1 LYISNNADIGN
12 KTYLL
17 ILINKSNFYTM
28 EKENIKREI
37 TLADVIKFIG
47 VIGIVTPLLLGYFQ
61 YQRSVKQDKDNNFR
75 VVVEKLSSEK
85 KTDRLSAATN
95 LGTYLIS
102 DGDYYE
108 EAFDILINTVSIELD
123 YNVLNAIRG
132 SLAKV
137 EASERKRIVQKLL
150 NIGRNTFIYEYP
162 LKTWLGKA
170 KANLKQSED
179 KIKLET
185 ILLSNDSKDV
195 NKLILNP
202 LAEDLKIK
210 NEVKINIEKD
220 YNELNIHEL
229 LVASFAGLF
238 LSFSSTEPIENLEFY
253 QNNFNYLV
261 WLHFQIPKSR
271 MENSA
276 FSRMILSDVDLGGSE
291 IIGNT
296 FALST
301 FSNCSFAGSEIT
313 ASDFSDIKVE
323 NEIDFSGAKFDDV
336 FFLGA
341 KLKNSNFK
349 GALELKPIY
358 FYGVED
364 KDLEYVQFDDEFRMK
379 LDKEL
384 KLITQDQFIEYVENS
399 KLIKGHSDDLIGPLK
414 KITD

>member
-1 LYISNNADIGN
+1 
-12 KTYLL
+12 
-17 ILINKSNFYTM
+17 M
-28 EKENIKREI
+28 EKENNKREI

-47 VIGIVTPLLLGYFQ
+47 VIAIVTPLLLGYFQ
-61 YQRSVKQDKDNNFR
+61 YQRSVKQDKDKYFR

-85 KTDRLSAATN
+85 KNERLSAATN
-95 LGTYLIS
+95 LGTYIIS

-108 EAFDILINTVSIELD
+108 EAIDILINTVSIELD

-170 KANLKQSED
+170 KTNLKQSEKKVKND
-179 KIKLET
+179 SL
-185 ILLSNDSKDV
+185 LLSNNNIEIS
-195 NKLILNP
+195 KLIFNELIN
-202 LAEDLKIK
+202 DLKIK
-210 NEVKINIEKD
+210 TEIKINIEKD
-220 YNELNIHEL
+220 YYELSTHKL
-229 LVASFAGLF
+229 LVASFVGLF
-238 LSFSSTEPIENLEFY
+238 LNFSRTQPIENLEFF
-253 QNNFNYLV
+253 QNSFNYLV

-276 FSRMILSDVDLGGSE
+276 FSRMTLSDVDLSSSE

-296 FALST
+296 FALSS

-313 ASDFSDIKVE
+313 ASDFSDIKVK
-323 NEIDFSGAKFDDV
+323 NEIDFSRAKFDDV

-349 GALELKPIY
+349 GALGLKPIY
-358 FYGVED
+358 FYGVN
-364 KDLEYVQFDDEFRMK
+364 DLDYQQFDTEFRQKLEKELIKIQYAEFIKYVQ
-379 LDKEL
+379 
-384 KLITQDQFIEYVENS
+384 NS
-399 KLIKGHSDDLIGPLK
+399 KLMEQRKEELIGPQ
-414 KITD
+414 DNNN

>member
-1 LYISNNADIGN
+1 
-12 KTYLL
+12 
-17 ILINKSNFYTM
+17 M
-28 EKENIKREI
+28 EKENYKREI
-37 TLADVIKFIG
+37 TLADIIKYVGIIG
-47 VIGIVTPLLLGYFQ
+47 VTIPLLLGYLE
-61 YQRSVKQDKDNNFR
+61 YQRSVKQDKDKYFR

-85 KTDRLSAATN
+85 KTERLSAATN

-162 LKTWLGKA
+162 LETWLGKA

-179 KIKLET
+179 KMKRET

-210 NEVKINIEKD
+210 NEIKIKTEND
-220 YNELNIHEL
+220 YNELSTHNL

-238 LSFSSTEPIENLEFY
+238 LSFSKTEPIENLEFY

-261 WLHFQIPKSR
+261 WLNFQIPNSR

-276 FSRMILSDVDLGGSE
+276 FSRMILTNVDLKGSE
-291 IIGNT
+291 IIGTT
-296 FALST
+296 FWGTS
-301 FSNCSFAGSEIT
+301 FSNCSFAESEIT
-313 ASDFSDIKVE
+313 ATNFTNLKVKD
-323 NEIDFSGAKFDDV
+323 EINFSGVKFDDV
-336 FFLGA
+336 FFQGSD
-341 KLKNSNFK
+341 LKYSNFK
-349 GALELKPIY
+349 GAIGLRPEY
-358 FYGVED
+358 FYKVKG
-364 KDLEYVQFDDEFRMK
+364 LEYVQFDDDFRSK
-379 LDKEL
+379 LENE
-384 KLITQDQFIEYVENS
+384 LITDGQFIEYVKNC
-399 KLIKGHSDDLIGPLK
+399 KLTEMRANEVIGVLIPQ
-414 KITD
+414 